1 MLTQLGGHLIN
12 DWQND
17 CSLVVM
23 ETVTVTI
30 KVIDALVC
38 QKHIVTQNYLEN
50 CVANISSKNQP
61 PDPAEYAQ
69 S

>member
-1 MLTQLGGHLIN
+1 MVN

-23 ETVTVTI
+23 ETVTITI

-38 QKHIVTQNYLEN
+38 QKHIVTQKYLED
-50 CVANISSKNQP
+50 CVQNITSKNQP
-61 PDPAEYAQ
+61 PNPAEYV
-69 S
+69 SLLNFNSNS